1 MRRLVLAVC
10 SLAATV
16 FAPPAS
22 EASSRPGPS
31 HPVLIIR
38 GAGFGHGLGMSQY
51 GARGYALHGRGY
63 RFILRHY
70 YSGTRLARVSTT
82 YPVRV
87 LLQSGVS
94 TVSFSGASAVGDL
107 SADPGRSY
115 QITAESGRLVFRS
128 SSGRTLAWF
137 PGTLQVSGPGQVQL
151 GGLALNGQSSHAYHG
166 LLELDPSGSGGID
179 VVNQVALDDYVAGV
193 VGSEIQPSWPMETL
207 KAQAVAARTYAI
219 TTSAGGNLFDQY
231 PDARSQVYGGVAAED
246 ARTLAATRATA
257 GEVVTYAGRPVVTY
271 FFSTS
276 GGRTE
281 DGRRSWGFSGSTPWL
296 RSVPDPYDAGSPK
309 HRWTIR
315 MSPDAAG
322 ARLSGLV
329 KGRFRGIRVLRRGAS
344 PRVMT
349 AQIVGTGGDTTV
361 SGDTLKARLGLPD
374 TWAYFA
380 VVGYS

>member
-1 MRRLVLAVC
+1 MRRPLLVVCCLTVMALA
-10 SLAATV
+10 L
-16 FAPPAS
+16 PAS
-22 EASSRPGPS
+22 AASAR
-31 HPVLIIR
+31 PVLIIR

-51 GARGYALHGRGY
+51 GARGYALHGRDY

-82 YPVRV
+82 HPVRV

-94 TVSFSGASAVGDL
+94 VVSFSGASAVGDL
-107 SADPGRSY
+107 RADPSSSY
-115 QITAESGRLVFRS
+115 RVVAERGRLVFRNAA
-128 SSGRTLAWF
+128 GRMLAWF
-137 PGTLQVSGPGQVQL
+137 PGALQVSGPGPLRL
-151 GGLALNGQSSHAYHG
+151 GGLALNGQASHAYHG
-166 LLELDPSGSGGID
+166 VLELDPSGSGGID

-193 VGSEIQPSWPMETL
+193 VGSEIPPRWPMETL

-219 TTSAGGNLFDQY
+219 TTSAGGELFDQY
-231 PDARSQVYGGVAAED
+231 PDARSQVYGGVASED
-246 ARTLAATRATA
+246 PRTAAATRATA
-257 GEVVTYAGRPVVTY
+257 GQVVTYAGHPAITY

-281 DGRRSWGFSGSTPWL
+281 DARRSWGFSGSTPWL
-296 RSVPDPYDAGSPK
+296 RSVPDPYDGASPK

-329 KGRFRGIRVLRRGAS
+329 KGRFRGIRVIRRGRS
-344 PRVMT
+344 PRVIT
-349 AQIVGTGGDTTV
+349 AQIVGTSGDTNV
-361 SGDTLKARLGLPD
+361 SGDTLRARLGLPD

>member
-1 MRRLVLAVC
+1 MRRPLLVVCCLTVMALA
-10 SLAATV
+10 L
-16 FAPPAS
+16 PAS
-22 EASSRPGPS
+22 AASAR
-31 HPVLIIR
+31 PVLIIR

-51 GARGYALHGRGY
+51 GARGYALHGRDY

-82 YPVRV
+82 HPVRV

-94 TVSFSGASAVGDL
+94 VVSFSGASAVGDL
-107 SADPGRSY
+107 RADPSSSY
-115 QITAESGRLVFRS
+115 RVVAERGRLVFRNAA
-128 SSGRTLAWF
+128 GRMLAWF
-137 PGTLQVSGPGQVQL
+137 PGALQVSGPGPL
-151 GGLALNGQSSHAYHG
+151 RLRGLALNGQASHAYHG
-166 LLELDPSGSGGID
+166 VLELDPSGSGGID

-193 VGSEIQPSWPMETL
+193 VGSEIPPRWPMETL

-219 TTSAGGNLFDQY
+219 TTSAGGELFDQY
-231 PDARSQVYGGVAAED
+231 PDARSQVYGGVASED
-246 ARTLAATRATA
+246 PRTAAATRATA
-257 GEVVTYAGRPVVTY
+257 GQVVTYAGHPAITY

-281 DGRRSWGFSGSTPWL
+281 DARRSWGFSGSTPWL
-296 RSVPDPYDAGSPK
+296 RSVPDPYDGASPK

-329 KGRFRGIRVLRRGAS
+329 KGRFRGIRVIRRGRS
-344 PRVMT
+344 PRVIT
-349 AQIVGTGGDTTV
+349 AQIVGTSGDTNV
-361 SGDTLKARLGLPD
+361 SGDTLRARLGLPD